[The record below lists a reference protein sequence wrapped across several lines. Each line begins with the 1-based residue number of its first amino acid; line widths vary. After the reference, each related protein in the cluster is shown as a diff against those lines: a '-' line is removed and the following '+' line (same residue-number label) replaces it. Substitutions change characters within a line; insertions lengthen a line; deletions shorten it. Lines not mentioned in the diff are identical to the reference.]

1 VTVNQKIL
9 QRAAVI
15 VSLTAVASVTNIA
28 SANSEPLATDT
39 ATRNLADSNPQFVK
53 NTAASEST
61 LDSIPAALNAKSDQI
76 DSVLASLEQQ
86 PQSMVS
92 QRTVTPP
99 PVPGTVDTSAA
110 TLLTPPTTNP
120 SRTTN
125 VKLDTPT
132 VAQAELDPGRPTRS
146 GSSYIGIGGNIGIG
160 GETAIGEF
168 GFAVFSKIG
177 LTQRFSIRPAIVVS
191 GDADILIPLTFDF
204 PIQAEPFER
213 VNFAPYVGAGA
224 IITTSDDSTVGF
236 LLTGGVDLPL
246 TEQFTATAGL
256 NLGFNTDTVG
266 VGLIVGVGYNFGTG
280 FRF

>member
-1 VTVNQKIL
+1 MNKNIF

-15 VSLTAVASVTNIA
+15 VSLTTVASVTNIA
-28 SANSEPLATDT
+28 SANSEPLAT
-39 ATRNLADSNPQFVK
+39 RNLADSNPQFVQ

-61 LDSIPAALNAKSDQI
+61 LDMPVASNAKSDQI

-86 PQSMVS
+86 AQSIVS
-92 QRTVTPP
+92 ERAVTPP

-110 TLLTPPTTNP
+110 TLFSQPTSNP

-125 VKLDTPT
+125 VKSDTPT

-146 GSSYIGIGGNIGIG
+146 GSSYVGIGGNIGIG

-177 LTQRFSIRPAIVVS
+177 LTQRFSLRPAIVVS
-191 GDADILIPLTFDF
+191 GDADILIPITFDF

-213 VNFAPYVGAGA
+213 INLAPYVGAGA

-236 LLTGGVDLPL
+236 LLTGGIDLPL
-246 TEQFTATAGL
+246 TEQFTATAGV

-266 VGLIVGVGYNFGTG
+266 VGLIVGVGYNFGSG

>member
-1 VTVNQKIL
+1 MNIFHRT
-9 QRAAVI
+9 AVI
-15 VSLTAVASVTNIA
+15 VSLTAVANVTGIG
-28 SANSEPLATDT
+28 SANSEPLTT
-39 ATRNLADSNPQFVK
+39 QNLEVCNAQSSQNAPLMAKFDQVDSFV
-53 NTAASEST
+53 AC
-61 LDSIPAALNAKSDQI
+61 DPHPRP
-76 DSVLASLEQQ
+76 QQ
-86 PQSMVS
+86 PRAIKSE
-92 QRTVTPP
+92 RAVTPP
-99 PVPGTVDTSAA
+99 PVPGSVDTTAA
-110 TLLTPPTTNP
+110 TLLESTSTNQSSPT
-120 SRTTN
+120 SA
-125 VKLDTPT
+125 KSDTSP
-132 VAQAELDPGRPTRS
+132 VAQAELDPGRSTRS

-177 LTQRFSIRPAIVVS
+177 LTQRFSVRPAIVVS
-191 GDADILIPLTFDF
+191 GDADILIPLTYDF

-213 VNFAPYVGAGA
+213 INLAPYVGAGA
-224 IITTSDDSTVGF
+224 IITTSDDSTVGL

>member
-1 VTVNQKIL
+1 MNKNIF

-28 SANSEPLATDT
+28 GANSQPLATH
-39 ATRNLADSNPQFVK
+39 NLAESNAQFIQ

-61 LDSIPAALNAKSDQI
+61 LDMPAAISAKSDQI

-86 PQSMVS
+86 PQSIVP
-92 QRTVTPP
+92 QRAVTPP

-110 TLLTPPTTNP
+110 TLLTESTTNP
-120 SRTTN
+120 YRTTN

-160 GETAIGEF
+160 GDTALGEF

-177 LTQRFSIRPAIVVS
+177 LTQRFSLRPAIVVS
-191 GDADILIPLTFDF
+191 GDADILIPVTFDF

-213 VNFAPYVGAGA
+213 INLAPYVGAGA
-224 IITTSDDSTVGF
+224 IITTSDDSTVGL